1 VVLDEIGL
9 GERLRVDPIRCLLL
23 GELSRCPVRPVQVL
37 AGARPRVNGVGDF
50 KLRID
55 RRGRTFMQTS
65 VTVLNSEWARSLLDK
80 NARSSVQGY
89 RGRARVG
96 VLLLVVGRP
105 GLVSAQCY
113 SSAFLFLLSPEPK
126 QL

>member
-1 VVLDEIGL
+1 MVVVASANHRVLDEIGL

-55 RRGRTFMQTS
+55 RRGRACLQ
-65 VTVLNSEWARSLLDK
+65 
-80 NARSSVQGY
+80 
-89 RGRARVG
+89 
-96 VLLLVVGRP
+96 VV
-105 GLVSAQCY
+105 SD
-113 SSAFLFLLSPEPK
+113 
-126 QL
+126 

>member
-1 VVLDEIGL
+1 LINSQINL

-23 GELSRCPVRPVQVL
+23 GELSRCPVRRVQVL
-37 AGARPRVNGVGDF
+37 AGARPRVGDF

-65 VTVLNSEWARSLLDK
+65 VTVLNSERARSLLDK
-80 NARSSVQGY
+80 NARSSVQVCQ
-89 RGRARVG
+89 RGRAR
-96 VLLLVVGRP
+96 GRLSALAGPP
-105 GLVSAQCY
+105 GLDSAQCY
-113 SSAFLFLLSPEPK
+113 SIVFLFLLSPEPK